1 MTPPAN
7 ESDQQIA
14 DDVLP
19 ARADDL
25 AIPIELNQL
34 MPWHRPRK
42 QFIRERQWIHFSRQL
57 INEQQNTPGLPIPS
71 QGAPEVRY
79 LTLPGTDYLDVRL
92 LGELCRTLGCCLTS
106 TGFLAGGENNPHVA
120 RAKIREEAL
129 IKAGYITDNSYTF
142 RRRFEDVT
150 PAQGQAYR
158 EIQRKG
164 PFHIINIDACGSIAA
179 PAADHATR
187 LIDAIYR
194 IIEFQFANKTGRWL
208 LFVTANVSHESIAAE
223 TLCRLCEAVYEN
235 AAENENFRNSVLSL
249 FGENGTDITDVV
261 SEISGRTGEEF
272 IKLFSLGFAKWLL
285 HLAHAKKWN
294 IHTHRTYCYSTSY
307 QGDGAPT
314 MVVCLAFEFLPPP
327 PGLPDRFQ
335 VSRAEPIAA
344 RQGRD
349 TSLRVVTKISEMAN
363 LDDMMEACAEL
374 RERMVARTKQ
384 LLEEAGYSPEVLR
397 ELEV

>member
-1 MTPPAN
+1 MTPTAN
-7 ESDQQIA
+7 ELDQQIT

-19 ARADDL
+19 ARTDDL
-25 AIPIELNQL
+25 AVPIELNKL

-42 QFIRERQWIHFSRQL
+42 QFIRERQWIHFSRRL
-57 INEQQNTPGLPIPS
+57 INEQKNTPGLPIPS

-187 LIDAIYR
+187 LIDAIHR
-194 IIEFQFANKTGRWL
+194 IMEFQFANKPGRWL
-208 LFVTANVSHESIAAE
+208 LFVTADVRHNSIAE
-223 TLCRLCEAVYEN
+223 DTLCRLCKAIYQN
-235 AAENENFRNSVLSL
+235 ADENEDFRNSVLSL
-249 FGENGTDITDVV
+249 FGENNTDITGVISKV
-261 SEISGRTGEEF
+261 SSHTGEKF
-272 IKLFSLGFAKWLL
+272 LKLFSLGFAKWLL
-285 HLAHAKKWN
+285 HLARAKEWDM
-294 IHTHRTYCYSTSY
+294 HTHSTYCYSTEIKE
-307 QGDGAPT
+307 DETPT
-314 MVVCLAFEFLPPP
+314 MVCLAFEFLPPP
-327 PGLPDRFQ
+327 PGLHDPFQ
-335 VSRAEPIAA
+335 VSRAEPIAIG
-344 RQGRD
+344 QGRD
-349 TSLRVVTKISEMAN
+349 TSIRVATKISEMEN
-363 LDDMMEACAEL
+363 LDN
-374 RERMVARTKQ
+374 RMRSNPDLHKKMVTQTEK
-384 LLEEAGYSPEVLR
+384 LLKEAGYSSEALR
-397 ELEV
+397 ELQT